1 MSKERTKYSKEFKIE
16 AVRLAQDDDVTI
28 KSVAEDLGV
37 NYHNLCR
44 WKRKYEERKEKAFPG
59 NGNKYVEN
67 EEVEKLKKEN
77 ARLKIEREILKKTLS
92 IVN

>member
-1 MSKERTKYSKEFKIE
+1 MSKKRTKYSKEFKVE
-16 AVRLAQDDDVTI
+16 AVRLALDDDVTI

-37 NYHNLCR
+37 NYHTLCR
-44 WKRKYEERKEKAFPG
+44 WKREYLEREEDAFPG

-67 EEVEKLKKEN
+67 EELEELKKEN
-77 ARLKIEREILKKTLS
+77 ARLKIERDILKKTLS

>member
-1 MSKERTKYSKEFKIE
+1 MSKKRTKYSKEFKVE
-16 AVRLAQDDDVTI
+16 SVRLALDDDVTI

-37 NYHNLCR
+37 NHTLCR
-44 WKRKYEERKEKAFPG
+44 WKREYLEREEKAFPG

-67 EEVEKLKKEN
+67 EEFEELKKEN
-77 ARLKIEREILKKTLS
+77 ARLKIERDILKKTLS